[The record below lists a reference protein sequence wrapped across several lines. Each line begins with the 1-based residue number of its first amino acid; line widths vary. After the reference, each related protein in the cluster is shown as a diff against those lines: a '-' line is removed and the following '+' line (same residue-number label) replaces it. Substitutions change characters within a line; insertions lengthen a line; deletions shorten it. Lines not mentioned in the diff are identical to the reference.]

1 MKTFIRMLVYDLIG
15 SVFLGASVV
24 CFAVQANFAPGGVTG
39 LAVLSN
45 YLFDIN
51 IGLMTILIN
60 IPIIALTFKKL
71 GRNFFLVS
79 MKSVIISSFFV
90 DYVVIYLPTFTGNR
104 YLAAVFAGILAGIAY
119 SIFFNEGSTTG
130 GTDFIIV
137 AVQRAK
143 PKLSFGILAFLI
155 DSTVI
160 VLSVFVYK
168 DYRSFILGMIYTVV
182 TSLALDGTT
191 FIMKKLHLTME
202 PISSVAPKE
211 EGKSE

>member
-1 MKTFIRMLVYDLIG
+1 MKTFLRMLVYDVIG
-15 SVFLGASVV
+15 SLLLGMSVM

-45 YLFDIN
+45 YLFHIN

-60 IPIIALTFKKL
+60 IPIILFTFKRL

-90 DYVVIYLPTFTGNR
+90 DYVVVHFPMFSGNR
-104 YLAAVFAGILAGIAY
+104 YVAAVCAGVLAGIAY

-143 PKLSFGILAFLI
+143 PKLSFGMLAFLI

-168 DYRSFILGMIYTVV
+168 DYQSFILGMIYTLV

-191 FIMKKLHLTME
+191 FIMKKLSLDME
-202 PISSVAPKE
+202 PIQSVAPKGE
-211 EGKSE
+211 RED

>member
-1 MKTFIRMLVYDLIG
+1 MNKFIRMLIYDLIG
-15 SVFLGASVV
+15 SLLLGISVV

-45 YLFDIN
+45 YLFRIP

-60 IPIIALTFKKL
+60 IPIILCTFKRL

-90 DYVVIYLPTFTGNR
+90 DFVVVRFPMFTGNR
-104 YLAAVFAGILAGIAY
+104 YLAAVCAGVLAGIAY

-137 AVQRAK
+137 AVQRAR
-143 PKLSFGILAFLI
+143 PKLSFGLLAFFI
-155 DSTVI
+155 DGTVI
-160 VLSVFVYK
+160 VLSMFVYQ
-168 DYRSFILGMIYTVV
+168 DYQSFFLGMIYTLV

-191 FIMKKLHLTME
+191 FLMKKLHLDME
-202 PISSVAPKE
+202 PIGSLTQKD
-211 EGKSE
+211 G